1 MAFDQ
6 ITRCPQCQSV
16 FRVASEPL
24 VQARG
29 WLRCGQ
35 CLEPFDSTGLTVP
48 WSPDP
53 EVTPERMDLKT
64 FLIEED
70 CGGPSAP
77 ASANA
82 ISDDLL
88 SFEQAL
94 ASFPGPSSAEMA
106 HSGVAQPDEAN
117 TSESTAAET
126 PRGVMRRARAWI
138 WAGVLLALMQLA
150 WAWRAAWWQTP
161 WIEETVQ
168 TWCAWMDC
176 QVPAWRNP
184 DLLRID
190 GSHFVR
196 TDHGYQLE
204 WTLRNLSIWPLRM
217 AAMELI
223 LTGEDGKVLVRRV
236 LTPDEMAAPDRLE
249 PDQSWD
255 GVLLVQTPDDLPVAG
270 YRMLAFYP

>member
-6 ITRCPQCQSV
+6 VTRCPHCQSV

-35 CLEPFDSTGLTVP
+35 CQESFDSTGLTVP
-48 WSPDP
+48 WSPEP
-53 EVTPERMDLKT
+53 EVTPERMDLKA
-64 FLIEED
+64 FLKEED
-70 CGGPSAP
+70 SGVPSAP
-77 ASANA
+77 APADA

-94 ASFPGPSSAEMA
+94 ATFPGPSPAEMPQN
-106 HSGVAQPDEAN
+106 SVAPQDEAI
-117 TSESTAAET
+117 TAESTATEA
-126 PRGVMRRARAWI
+126 PRGVVRRARAWI

-150 WAWRAAWWQTP
+150 WAWRAALWQTP
-161 WIEETVQ
+161 WIEEAVQ
-168 TWCAWMDC
+168 TGCARMDC
-176 QVPAWRNP
+176 QVPAWRIP
-184 DLLRID
+184 DMLRID
-190 GSHFVR
+190 SSHFVR
-196 TDHGYQLE
+196 ADHGYQLE

-217 AAMELI
+217 AAMELV
-223 LTGEDGKVLVRRV
+223 LTGEDGQVLVRRV

-255 GVLLVQTPDDLPVAG
+255 GVLLVQTPDDLPVTG
-270 YRMLAFYP
+270 YRLLAFYP